1 MISGN
6 LEDSVIDS
14 YCVAGD
20 KVNPPGIRCG
30 KTSSSILHPY
40 DCTYWSN
47 GLLGRSL
54 VVHTSLQVL
63 PAASL
68 PTRMLVRGLL
78 KQVVDGPLPNRSV
91 I

>member
-1 MISGN
+1 MPQFSGCSMISGN
-6 LEDSVIDS
+6 SDDSVIDS

-20 KVNPPGIRCG
+20 DVNPLGARCG

-47 GLLGRSL
+47 GLLGHSL
-54 VVHTSLQVL
+54 VVHTPLQLL
-63 PAASL
+63 PAVGL

-78 KQVVDGPLPNRSV
+78 K
-91 I
+91 